1 LSFFT
6 FYFGGISSASP

>member
-6 FYFGGISSASP
+6 FYFGGLSSASP